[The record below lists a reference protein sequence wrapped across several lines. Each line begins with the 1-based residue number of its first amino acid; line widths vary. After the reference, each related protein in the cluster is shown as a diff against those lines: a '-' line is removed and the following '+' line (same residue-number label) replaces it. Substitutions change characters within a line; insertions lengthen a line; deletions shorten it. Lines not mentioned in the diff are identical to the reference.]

1 MDNNDIEHL
10 ITLTG
15 EQFYQH
21 IEEIYGKLVMKILRY
36 HDVDSYKVLNQV
48 SQQELIELF
57 EKPDDENCTDELM
70 NLKKEICTIS
80 QYSTLLK
87 VGTRKKLISL
97 LKSAQN
103 IIKKKRFQLR
113 SEARL
118 SRVNQY
124 RSTSPST
131 DDNNIAIDNN
141 FEKYKKS
148 IEESIDKLLIK
159 MDRSIHGSVFNN
171 VSVKNFQIFVD
182 HNNELLTPTCSIQC
196 VCNDRIK
203 LYYKSQ
209 HFQLSNLIK
218 HLNSN
223 RKNQIPSTGDED
235 EELGEPQLPSGSQ
248 CSKKESTRS
257 INNTSLD
264 ISTFDDTIDDD
275 TPTPI
280 RPKKTQSGN
289 SGVVPKSNRY
299 GNATVG
305 SSKNRQSGQT
315 SNRMAP
321 DEGETHSSISIL
333 SSINKNK
340 QMLKSQ
346 QRQTTNF
353 PFNYR
358 YIKSSHQQILWG
370 KFDPSDILS
379 VLLETI
385 HLNSNRTPNNYRYGN
400 AVLRFA
406 ACILILAGA
415 YVYQFL
421 RLNFKYLLPSIQT
434 VNTIYKEN
442 PYREAQFR
450 FNESKV
456 YLDSMDCQYVFLSED
471 CSGIIPRVE
480 YDSTFD
486 CFNGFVTPIIKGK
499 PIENAFI
506 CQLFEEL
513 QDLFDNHSRSNLV
526 NVHALQPISNTNCF
540 KPSATV
546 LAAYGT
552 DCKISSIDIIQR
564 WLMMYFELR
573 SRNIFVLGVSTDG
586 DPKYLRA
593 MRLAYNFFVKDRT
606 IHIYNDKLSF
616 TIDIPFAWCSWY
628 FLHPTQLFLFLQDGI
643 HLCNKMRNRL
653 LSPKVC
659 LRTGSFEIT
668 VEHLYQLIESTNK
681 VDSNL
686 SKSDLRPCEAIFRD
700 ARALSGVY
708 STRINF
714 TIKQFLQRIN
724 KLNALT
730 EIKQFES
737 NNKKAK
743 MVFPVHH
750 KIKRINEYNES
761 NNITEDTDFSSEHIE
776 EIILRA
782 YETAQEMVESVGMHK
797 NLIKYKLYNI
807 EESSKMAKDLLQ
819 MNTLTESEIL
829 LLDGRDDECSDEEDA
844 FIAEEGEEEEEK
856 EEGDVEDDNNESQ
869 YIQTVNG
876 NDEDGI
882 EDSIGIAYNDYPS
895 EDDRPS
901 TSTFENV
908 QSTSY
913 SGVCQKH
920 YLLKDVSVEFI

>member
-57 EKPDDENCTDELM
+57 EKSDDENCTDELM

-80 QYSTLLK
+80 QYSTSLK

-97 LKSAQN
+97 LKSTQN

-118 SRVNQY
+118 SRVDQY

-141 FEKYKKS
+141 FEKYQKS

-159 MDRSIHGSVFNN
+159 MDRNIHGSVFTN

-182 HNNELLTPTCSIQC
+182 HNNELVTPTCSIQC
-196 VCNDRIK
+196 VCSDRIK

-223 RKNQIPSTGDED
+223 RKNQIPSAGSED

-280 RPKKTQSGN
+280 RPKKIQSGN

-305 SSKNRQSGQT
+305 SSKNRQ
-315 SNRMAP
+315 
-321 DEGETHSSISIL
+321 
-333 SSINKNK
+333 
-340 QMLKSQ
+340 

-353 PFNYR
+353 PSNYR
-358 YIKSSHQQILWG
+358 YIKSLHQQILWG

-385 HLNSNRTPNNYRYGN
+385 HLNSNGTPNNYRYEN

-434 VNTIYKEN
+434 VNTVYKEN

-450 FNESKV
+450 FNESKI

-480 YDSTFD
+480 YDSTFN

-506 CQLFEEL
+506 CQSFEEL

-552 DCKISSIDIIQR
+552 DCKISSIDIMQR

-659 LRTGSFEIT
+659 LHTGSFKIT

-743 MVFPVHH
+743 IVFPVHH

-844 FIAEEGEEEEEK
+844 FIAEEEEKEEKEAEEEEEEKEKEKEEK

-869 YIQTVNG
+869 YIQIVNG

-913 SGVCQKH
+913 SGVYEKH
-920 YLLKDVSVEFI
+920 